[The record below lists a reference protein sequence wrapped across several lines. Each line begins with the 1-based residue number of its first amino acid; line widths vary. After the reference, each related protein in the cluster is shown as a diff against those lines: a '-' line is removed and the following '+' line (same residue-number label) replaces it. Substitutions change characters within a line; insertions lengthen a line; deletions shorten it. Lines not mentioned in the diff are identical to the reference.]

1 MSYTEGY
8 NAISRVYDKLN
19 AEVDYS
25 AWADFVESCFD
36 RYLSSRPELVLDLAC
51 GTGSMTMELAR
62 RGYDMIGVD
71 GSEEML
77 SEAYGRSAEVGGILY
92 LMQDMRSFELY
103 GTVGAVTCCLD
114 SLNYLTGEG
123 DLLRCFKN
131 VHNYLDPD
139 GLFIFDMNT
148 PHKFEN
154 VYADN
159 SYIFDDVV
167 DGVEVYCGWQNYY
180 DRESKI
186 CSFYLSV
193 FEEGENGEYYRA
205 DEEQK
210 ERFYSNE
217 EITSALEKT
226 GFELL
231 DIFSDVDFSK
241 PLENSERLYF
251 VARAKK

>member
-186 CSFYLSV
+186 CSFYLTL
-193 FEEGENGEYYRA
+193 FEEQNGRFVRS
-205 DEEQK
+205 DEEQH
-210 ERFYSNE
+210 ERCYSLD
-217 EITSALEKT
+217 EIKGALSES

-231 DIFSDVDFSK
+231 LVSGGYGFEPAGDNCDRWYI
-241 PLENSERLYF
+241 
-251 VARAKK
+251 VARCKK